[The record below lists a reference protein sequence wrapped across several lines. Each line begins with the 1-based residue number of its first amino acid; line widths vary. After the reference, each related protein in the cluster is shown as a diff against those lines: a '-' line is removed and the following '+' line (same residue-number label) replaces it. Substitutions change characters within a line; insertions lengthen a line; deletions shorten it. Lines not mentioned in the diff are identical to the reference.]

1 MTAIYSEAQLDTLR
15 EVANIGAGTASTAL
29 ARLLHRPVDI
39 SIPHA
44 RVLPLAA
51 ALAELGALSGVLV
64 PVAGD
69 VPAVVLVAL
78 TPPDVVRTCELL
90 GVDPAGELASSAL
103 TEVGYI
109 VACHYL
115 GSLERLT
122 GLVLEPAPPQL
133 LSDAPDLGDAEVA
146 LFIDTE
152 LRVEGEACGMT
163 FLFTPGADATAQLL
177 TALGVA

>member
-1 MTAIYSEAQLDTLR
+1 MTEIYSETQLDTLR

-29 ARLLHRPVDI
+29 AQLLHRPVDI
-39 SIPHA
+39 SVPHA
-44 RVLPLAA
+44 RVLPLADG
-51 ALAELGALSGVLV
+51 LAELGTVTGVV
-64 PVAGD
+64 VSVTGD

-78 TPPDVVRTCELL
+78 TPGDVVRICALL
-90 GVDPAGELASSAL
+90 GVDPDGELASSAL
-103 TEVGYI
+103 SEVGYI

-122 GLVLEPAPPQL
+122 GLMLEPAPPQL
-133 LSDAPDLGDAEVA
+133 LGEAPDLGDAEVA